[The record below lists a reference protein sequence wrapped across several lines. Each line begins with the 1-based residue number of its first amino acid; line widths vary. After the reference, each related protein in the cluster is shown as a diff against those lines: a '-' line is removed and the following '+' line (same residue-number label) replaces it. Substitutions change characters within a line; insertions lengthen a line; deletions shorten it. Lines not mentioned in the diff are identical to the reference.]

1 LQQVLSLCYLLTM
14 KIALTL
20 LALLGIA
27 NAQRIPL
34 VEEVIRQGSEEI
46 IYDDAPMR
54 EHRTLKHVDESVR
67 SPLVEEVIRRG
78 SEEIIYS
85 DITSKGFVQQADVSR
100 NGKVYG
106 MHSRALAPD
115 LLRPGHEKASHSG
128 VPQNETERSTH
139 FKDPSRQKRDRRHR
153 TLLDLS
159 ITRNPNE
166 EVRMIMGYVDG
177 AGKSLIENKAG
188 VVHDYI
194 DEVNVVSATLMWGQ
208 VKDLLNDPGIE

>member
-1 LQQVLSLCYLLTM
+1 M

-20 LALLGIA
+20 LAILGLA

-85 DITSKGFVQQADVSR
+85 DITSKGFVQQAD
-100 NGKVYG
+100 NG
-106 MHSRALAPD
+106 MHRALAPD

-128 VPQNETERSTH
+128 VPKNETKRSTH
-139 FKDPSRQKRDRRHR
+139 FKAPTKQERDRRHR

-166 EVRMIMGYVDG
+166 EVRMIVGYVDG
-177 AGKSLIENKAG
+177 EGKKLIEETAG

-194 DEVNVVSATLMWGQ
+194 DAVNVVSVSLEWGQ
-208 VKDLLNDPGIE
+208 VKPLLSDPGIE